1 MWYTYILIKVI
12 VLSLIHGICFLSIN
26 HFFNLASVFERKS
39 IFVYFK
45 LQKHTHPKYI
55 HKNLSVMFIR

>member
-1 MWYTYILIKVI
+1 MGYV
-12 VLSLIHGICFLSIN
+12 FLSIN